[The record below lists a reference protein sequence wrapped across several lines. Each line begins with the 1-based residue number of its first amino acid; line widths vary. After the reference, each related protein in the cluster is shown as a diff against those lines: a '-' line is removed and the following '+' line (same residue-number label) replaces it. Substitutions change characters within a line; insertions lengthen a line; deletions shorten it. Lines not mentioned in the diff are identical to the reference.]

1 MNYSLMLSKGLLTRI
16 LKQEI
21 QLSSETDVQNIK
33 QKTESEK
40 QQKHK
45 QKEDIRYFLTE
56 EQTRLIK
63 NMDHPVD

>member
-1 MNYSLMLSKGLLTRI
+1 MLSKDLLTRI

-21 QLSSETDVQNIK
+21 QLSSENDVQNIK
-33 QKTESEK
+33 QKLKAKSSK
-40 QQKHK
+40 NIK